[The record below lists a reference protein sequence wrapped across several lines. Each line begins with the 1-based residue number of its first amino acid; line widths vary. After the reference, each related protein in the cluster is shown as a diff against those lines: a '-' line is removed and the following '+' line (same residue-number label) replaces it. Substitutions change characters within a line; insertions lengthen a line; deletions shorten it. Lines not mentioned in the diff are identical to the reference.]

1 MDKWDSR
8 YLQLAEN
15 VSQWSKDP
23 STKIGAVIIGEKGQV
38 LSTGYNGFPRHI
50 HDREDRLSN
59 REIKYKYVVHAEM
72 NAIYNAAYNGISLRN
87 STMYVI
93 GLPCCSECAKGI
105 IQCGLRRVVMKG
117 DNLNERWK
125 ESIGL
130 TVDMFKEAGIEY
142 EFI

>member
-105 IQCGLRRVVMKG
+105 IQCGLTRVVMKG
-117 DNLNERWK
+117 DHLNERWK